1 MVNTN
6 AEGSHTHLSSLSITR
21 TPQLD
26 KKLTTPIG
34 DTSMGLQGKKYLS
47 LLNGASSAT
56 PSPPL
61 VSISRIECES
71 VDNSKS
77 RKITQW
83 SPWLLRKSV
92 KVNIAARAT
101 AKNMECDKP
110 L

>member
-6 AEGSHTHLSSLSITR
+6 ADGSHTHLSSLSITR

-26 KKLTTPIG
+26 KKFTTPIG

-56 PSPPL
+56 PSPPF

-71 VDNSKS
+71 VDIDFQKFNF
-77 RKITQW
+77 
-83 SPWLLRKSV
+83 LR
-92 KVNIAARAT
+92 A
-101 AKNMECDKP
+101 
-110 L
+110 